1 MINFHKKYHLH
12 ILIVVTATISSFM
25 SGAAIAAGQLMVSPS
40 RVVFDGNTRSEQI
53 TLINSGSETGRYR
66 ISFIRQEM
74 TDNGA
79 IKKITDDK
87 PGNYSDEMI
96 RFSPRQVTLPPG
108 KTQTIRL
115 MLRKPADLADG
126 EYRSHMM
133 FQSIPDPSTTDIK
146 ALTTDSKE
154 IKIQLIPI
162 VGITIPIIVR
172 SGELSASVTLSDFQ
186 LHLNNE
192 IKSQPKLTLNIHRE
206 GTSSVYGD
214 VRVYFTPK
222 MENAETLSV
231 AQVNGIALYTPNTKR
246 SFELILQPPAGY
258 NLSNGELHI
267 KYIKPGEDEQTGLYA
282 EAKVSIH

>member
-1 MINFHKKYHLH
+1 MINNYKKYSLFS
-12 ILIVVTATISSFM
+12 LLLLVTGICLTPETS
-25 SGAAIAAGQLMVSPS
+25 IAAGQLMISPS
-40 RVVFDGNTRSEQI
+40 RVVFDGNMRSEQI

-79 IKKITDDK
+79 IKTINDDR

-115 MLRKPADLADG
+115 MLRKPANLEDG

-133 FQSIPDPSTTDIK
+133 FQSIPDPSTTDITT
-146 ALTTDSKE
+146 LTTDNKD

-162 VGITIPIIVR
+162 VGITIPVIVR
-172 SGELSASVTLSDFQ
+172 SGELSATVTLSDFE
-186 LHLNNE
+186 LHLSNE
-192 IKSQPKLTLNIHRE
+192 VKPQPQLTMNIHRE

-214 VRVYFTPK
+214 IRVYFTPK
-222 MENAETLSV
+222 MENAETISV
-231 AQVNGIALYTPNTKR
+231 GQVNGIALYTPNEKR
-246 SFELILQPPAGY
+246 SFELTLQPPAAY

-267 KYIKPGEDEQTGLYA
+267 KYIKPGEDEQTGLHA
-282 EAKVSIH
+282 EAKVIIP